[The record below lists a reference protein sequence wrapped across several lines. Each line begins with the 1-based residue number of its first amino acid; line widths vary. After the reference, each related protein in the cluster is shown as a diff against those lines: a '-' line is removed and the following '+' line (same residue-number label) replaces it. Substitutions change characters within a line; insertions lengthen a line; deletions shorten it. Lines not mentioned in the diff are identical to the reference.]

1 MPGRAL
7 FRKRR
12 ARPTLHGSGR
22 FPLPAR
28 VPAPRRVM
36 WRRQGARH
44 AGDERGQALVEFAAV
59 LMPVL
64 LLVVGVVQ
72 FGLLF
77 GANVTLT
84 NATREAARAG
94 TIYVYDNSHT
104 KAWNDAER
112 CGDVVEAARQ
122 SLGFLSVSS
131 PHFTTTLNGTDACP
145 MPLGDG
151 QVNGDLTISY
161 CDHVTTPDGDC
172 PDTTDVDTTCTL
184 DTREGC
190 LVRITLSYR
199 SDIIVPL
206 IGGLIGADGNGR
218 FAQRATATMV
228 IN

>member
-22 FPLPAR
+22 VPLPAR
-28 VPAPRRVM
+28 RRLP
-36 WRRQGARH
+36 WRRPTARPP
-44 AGDERGQALVEFAAV
+44 GNERGQALVEFAAV

-64 LLVVGVVQ
+64 LLIVGIIQ

-84 NATREAARAG
+84 NAGREAARAG

-112 CGDVVEAARQ
+112 CGDVVQAARQ

-131 PHFTTTLNGTDACP
+131 PHFTTTLNGSDACP
-145 MPLGDG
+145 TPLGDG
-151 QVNGDLTISY
+151 QINGDLTISY

-172 PDTTDVDTTCTL
+172 PDTADPDTTCIP

-190 LVRITLSYR
+190 LLRITLTYR
-199 SDIIVPL
+199 SDIIVPF
-206 IGGLIGADGNGR
+206 IGGLIGADANGR
-218 FAQRATATMV
+218 FAQNATATMV
-228 IN
+228 VN